1 MSPPTK
7 SSTRPR
13 KPEPALAVLQF
24 DATGM
29 QLLRVRAEE
38 GSFTLLSQAAAQG
51 TWNDE
56 DGSLAAQLQAFAAEH
71 LHEGDKLYTVL
82 PRYEI
87 TTRLLELPSQ
97 DDVEIEG
104 MLHLSAEEHVP
115 YGADELVIKH
125 VRLHQTGP
133 GESAVLAVF
142 ARHDVIDNHMA
153 LLEGAG
159 LHPEQIFLST
169 ACLIAAVKAGEPARR
184 GAASGGEAPRPAV
197 SPEDSTAFHA
207 FSEEEVLGPRARTEA
222 PARFA
227 LVHLATGGMEVLV
240 FDNGRPVY
248 VRGVSMQQGWPHN
261 EAGVLASED
270 LVTEIRASLS
280 AYRRESVDG
289 MGVDYIFLSSDWRLP
304 ASLCDEISM
313 ETAKD
318 CAPAEF
324 LRSVVPAADTL
335 PVALI
340 GGVLAAAGNVERT
353 ALLLPERVR
362 QARQLTGMRN
372 QAVRIVSLAAIVLVL
387 CGALYFQRVWQYRQY
402 IKELKRQVRILEP
415 QSEGVAEKQRQLNI
429 ISRQVNREGS
439 VLDLV
444 GAAAA
449 ALPESGINITKVAY
463 ERETGMDLWG
473 RATDVDK
480 VAEFASNLRAA
491 GTGALALLS
500 TAHRMYEDQATE
512 RDQAI
517 VLYHVAAQLEE
528 TEGEGADFEE
538 SP

>member
-1 MSPPTK
+1 
-7 SSTRPR
+7 
-13 KPEPALAVLQF
+13 
-24 DATGM
+24 
-29 QLLRVRAEE
+29 
-38 GSFTLLSQAAAQG
+38 
-51 TWNDE
+51 
-56 DGSLAAQLQAFAAEH
+56 
-71 LHEGDKLYTVL
+71 
-82 PRYEI
+82 
-87 TTRLLELPSQ
+87 
-97 DDVEIEG
+97 
-104 MLHLSAEEHVP
+104 
-115 YGADELVIKH
+115 
-125 VRLHQTGP
+125 
-133 GESAVLAVF
+133 
-142 ARHDVIDNHMA
+142 
-153 LLEGAG
+153 
-159 LHPEQIFLST
+159 
-169 ACLIAAVKAGEPARR
+169 
-184 GAASGGEAPRPAV
+184 
-197 SPEDSTAFHA
+197 
-207 FSEEEVLGPRARTEA
+207 
-222 PARFA
+222 
-227 LVHLATGGMEVLV
+227 
-240 FDNGRPVY
+240 
-248 VRGVSMQQGWPHN
+248 
-261 EAGVLASED
+261 
-270 LVTEIRASLS
+270 
-280 AYRRESVDG
+280 
-289 MGVDYIFLSSDWRLP
+289 
-304 ASLCDEISM
+304 
-313 ETAKD
+313 
-318 CAPAEF
+318 
-324 LRSVVPAADTL
+324 VVPAADTL